1 MKKTKKAVVLLSG
14 GLDSTTCLAIAI
26 NEGYQVYALTV
37 NYGQKHNYEL
47 SAAKNII
54 KKFDVVEHS
63 IMDIDL
69 TQFGGS
75 ALTDDIDVPKNQNI
89 EEMKHIPI
97 TYVPARNTIFL
108 SIALAKAE
116 TVNAKSIFIGVN
128 ALDYSGYPDC
138 RQEFINAFQKTANLG
153 TKNGDENKSYFR
165 IKTPLINLK
174 KSEIIKKGLAL
185 NIDYGDTSTCYEP
198 NEYGFQ
204 CKKCDACILRLK
216 GFHSLGLEDP
226 VKYQ

>member
-1 MKKTKKAVVLLSG
+1 MKKTKKAVILLSG

-26 NEGYQVYALTV
+26 NEGYQIHALTI
-37 NYGQKHNYEL
+37 NYGQKQNYEL
-47 SAAKNII
+47 SAAKNIV
-54 KKFDVVEHS
+54 KKFNVAEHS
-63 IMDIDL
+63 VIDIDL

-75 ALTDDIDVPKNQNI
+75 ALTDNIDVPKNQNI
-89 EEMKHIPI
+89 EEMRPIPI

-116 TVNAKSIFIGVN
+116 TINANYIFIGVN

-138 RQEFINAFQKTANLG
+138 RPEFIKAFEKTANLG
-153 TKNGDENKSYFR
+153 TKNSVENKEYFR
-165 IKTPLINLK
+165 IKTPLIDLK
-174 KSEIIKKGLAL
+174 KSEIIEKGLSL

-198 NEYGFQ
+198 NKHGWQ
-204 CKKCDACILRLK
+204 CKECDACILRLK
-216 GFHSLGLEDP
+216 GFESLGLEDP